1 MSCFHERTANFNPH
15 LNVSYIL
22 FQLNRLNFK
31 DQYSSKPFQP
41 PKKVCTSNINAFILI
56 FLYYAW
62 GKRTS
67 NYKRKESGLQKQAF
81 TIYSAPDKLLHLCQ
95 QMSIAVSSPPP
106 ALGSFHTM
114 GLQHLLLPGFF
125 LFNCVFAVYLH
136 RHFLRSCKNVYQA

>member
-1 MSCFHERTANFNPH
+1 MYLIFCSSLIDLISKINTLQSPSNPPH
-15 LNVSYIL
+15 
-22 FQLNRLNFK
+22 
-31 DQYSSKPFQP
+31 P
-41 PKKVCTSNINAFILI
+41 PKKACTSNINAFMLI

-62 GKRTS
+62 GKCTSSS
-67 NYKRKESGLQKQAF
+67 NYTRKESGLQKQAF

-136 RHFLRSCKNVYQA
+136 RHFLRSCKKVYQV